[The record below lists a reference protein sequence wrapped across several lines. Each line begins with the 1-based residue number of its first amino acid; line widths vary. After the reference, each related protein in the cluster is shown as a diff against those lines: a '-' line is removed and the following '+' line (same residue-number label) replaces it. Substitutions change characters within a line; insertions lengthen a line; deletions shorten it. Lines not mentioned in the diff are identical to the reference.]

1 MPSSSAWWVDA
12 AKTECRAFANIR
24 ISFNIEIKIAA
35 AKDFSLAV
43 GALAT
48 TPLHPSCRHQS
59 GQYILNA
66 VICQLKALKAKG
78 VAGLPDPLA
87 QIMVK
92 D

>member
-1 MPSSSAWWVDA
+1 MEH
-12 AKTECRAFANIR
+12 KKKKKNIINKVFTDNQASILSHAR
-24 ISFNIEIKIAA
+24 PKF
-35 AKDFSLAV
+35 
-43 GALAT
+43 
-48 TPLHPSCRHQS
+48 QS